1 MRYIM
6 KKTLIIT
13 LALLPL
19 AFTSGCVTN
28 KAQTGA
34 LGGAAGG
41 AIIGQA
47 IGHNTGGTLIGAAV
61 GSLFGY
67 MVGNEMDKADK
78 AQLNNVY
85 ETSPSQQTTQWTNP
99 DSGNHYSVTP
109 QPAYKDDSGRNC
121 REAEILTTIDGK
133 AEKTIAT
140 ACRIDGRWILQ

>member
-1 MRYIM
+1 M
-6 KKTLIIT
+6 KKILIVS

-19 AFTSGCVTN
+19 LLTSGCVTN

-61 GSLFGY
+61 GSLLGY

-85 ETSPSQQTTQWTNP
+85 ETSPSQQTTKWVNP
-99 DSGNHYSVTP
+99 DTGNQYQVTP
-109 QPAYKDDSGRNC
+109 KPAYQDNSQRYC
-121 REAEILTTIDGK
+121 REAEILTTINGK

-140 ACRIDGRWILQ
+140 ACRVDGRWVIQ

>member
-1 MRYIM
+1 M

-13 LALLPL
+13 FALLPIL
-19 AFTSGCVTN
+19 LSSGCVTN

-61 GSLFGY
+61 GSLMGY

-78 AQLNNVY
+78 TQLNNVY

-99 DSGNHYSVTP
+99 DSGNQYQVTP
-109 QPAYKDDSGRNC
+109 QPAYKDNSTNQYC

-140 ACRIDGRWILQ
+140 ACRVDGRWVIQ